1 MIEFIIGAVIV
12 ISIVV
17 YLIAN
22 RKTESENKEI
32 NSTVL
37 PLPPKPPTGTPKQ
50 SINNFALNTILL
62 QANKRLFQ

>member
-1 MIEFIIGAVIV
+1 MMEFIIGIV
-12 ISIVV
+12 ILVSIVV

-50 SINNFALNTILL
+50 PINSFALNTTIL

>member
-1 MIEFIIGAVIV
+1 MIEFIVGAVIV

-37 PLPPKPPTGTPKQ
+37 PLPPKSPTGTP
-50 SINNFALNTILL
+50 T
-62 QANKRLFQ
+62 

>member
-1 MIEFIIGAVIV
+1 MEFIIGALVAIAIIV
-12 ISIVV
+12 YIVV
-17 YLIAN
+17 SN
-22 RKTESENKEI
+22 KSESENKEI

>member
-1 MIEFIIGAVIV
+1 MIEFIVGAVIV

-22 RKTESENKEI
+22 RKTERENKEI

-37 PLPPKPPTGTPKQ
+37 PLPPKPPTGTPK
-50 SINNFALNTILL
+50 
-62 QANKRLFQ
+62 

>member
-1 MIEFIIGAVIV
+1 MIEFIVGAVIV

-32 NSTVL
+32 NSTYSETL
-37 PLPPKPPTGTPKQ
+37 IYFKDEYIK
-50 SINNFALNTILL
+50 FM
-62 QANKRLFQ
+62 NKI

>member
-17 YLIAN
+17 YLVAN

-37 PLPPKPPTGTPKQ
+37 PLPPKPPTGTPK
-50 SINNFALNTILL
+50 
-62 QANKRLFQ
+62 

>member
-12 ISIVV
+12 VSIVV

-37 PLPPKPPTGTPKQ
+37 PLPPKPPTGTPK
-50 SINNFALNTILL
+50 
-62 QANKRLFQ
+62 